1 MTASTRSTALLLI
14 DMINTLDFDGGRA
27 LLKQALPAAQRI
39 ARLKQ
44 RAAEAGMPV
53 IYANDNYGQWRSDFR
68 QVVALCGRQDARGE
82 PLVRILAPGPDDYFV
97 LKPRHSAFH
106 QTALSLLLQD
116 LGVRRLILTGVAADN
131 CVLATATDAR
141 VHDFDLLV
149 PADCVA
155 SETRERTR
163 RALAQLGDT
172 LEADT
177 RISSR
182 ITRAML
188 EA

>member
-1 MTASTRSTALLLI
+1 MTASTRSTALLII
-14 DMINTLDFDGGRA
+14 DMINTLDFDGGAA

-44 RAAEAGMPV
+44 RAVEAGIPV

-68 QVVALCGRQDARGE
+68 QVVGLCGHRDARGE
-82 PLVRILAPGPDDYFV
+82 PLVRMLAPGPDDYFV

-106 QTALSLLLQD
+106 QTALPLLLQY
-116 LGVRRLILTGVAADN
+116 LGTRCLILTGIAADN

-141 VHDFDLLV
+141 VHGFELFV

-155 SETRERTR
+155 SETRVRTR

-188 EA
+188 ES

>member
-1 MTASTRSTALLLI
+1 MTASTRRTALLII
-14 DMINTLDFDGGRA
+14 DMINALDFDGGPA
-27 LLKQALPAAQRI
+27 LLRRALPAAQRI
-39 ARLKQ
+39 ARLKK
-44 RAAEAGMPV
+44 RAVEAGVPV

-68 QVVALCGRQDARGE
+68 QVVEFCGHRGRRGE
-82 PLVRILAPGPDDYFV
+82 ALVQLLSPGLDDYFV

-106 QTALSLLLQD
+106 QTPLPLLLGD
-116 LGVRRLILTGVAADN
+116 LGARCLILTGVAADN

-141 VHDFDLLV
+141 VHGFDLLV

-155 SETRERTR
+155 SETRARTA

-188 EA
+188 ED